1 MNEWS
6 RWSVVSTQALFDEAT
21 IILLRF
27 LSSGQPRF
35 DSSRRHSRRLKFGL
49 YPPVPSSPGGLFAV
63 SIPPGYPLGSRL
75 VVTPC
80 PHRSSSATFSM
91 IVVRVELRLAN
102 EPVTEV
108 LVLLLS
114 CCRDEV
120 LLIVLIGFVETFF
133 SNKVFVVSPPVI
145 TRQCATASSG
155 SSPG

>member
-1 MNEWS
+1 
-6 RWSVVSTQALFDEAT
+6 
-21 IILLRF
+21 
-27 LSSGQPRF
+27 
-35 DSSRRHSRRLKFGL
+35 
-49 YPPVPSSPGGLFAV
+49 
-63 SIPPGYPLGSRL
+63 
-75 VVTPC
+75 
-80 PHRSSSATFSM
+80 M

-145 TRQCATASSG
+145 ARQCATASSG